1 MEETTDKGQRLARR
15 IARAGVCSRRAAEEL
30 IRAGRVM
37 VNGQTVTTPALNVT
51 ADDEVMVDGVPL
63 PAPAPPRLWRYHKPR
78 GLIVTERD
86 EKGRPTVFER
96 LPDELGR
103 VISVGRL
110 DLNSEGLLLLTN
122 DGTLARRLELP
133 ATGWTRRYR
142 VRAFGRVTQ
151 QALDA
156 LRDGLTIDGVH
167 YGKVVAKR
175 DAAEGA
181 NVWMTFALREGKN
194 REIRRICEHLGLKVN
209 RLIRTAY
216 GPFQLG
222 GLKKGALAE
231 VLPKQLREQL
241 GAMWRDISGGRG

>member
-1 MEETTDKGQRLARR
+1 MSEISHKGERLARR
-15 IARAGVCSRRAAEEL
+15 IARAGVCSRRAAETL
-30 IRAGRVM
+30 ILDGRVM
-37 VNGQTVTTPALNVT
+37 VNGETVTTPALNVT
-51 ADDEVMVDGVPL
+51 ADDVVEVDGVAL
-63 PAPAPPRLWRYHKPR
+63 PAPAPVRLWRYHKPR

-86 EKGRPTVFER
+86 EKGRPTVFDR
-96 LPDELGR
+96 LPGDLGR

-122 DGTLARRLELP
+122 DGALARRLELP

-142 VRAFGRVTQ
+142 VRAYGRITQ

-156 LRDGLTIDGVH
+156 LRDGLTIDGVR
-167 YGKVVAKR
+167 YGKVVAKL
-175 DAAEGA
+175 DTTDGA
-181 NVWMTFALREGKN
+181 NVWMTFALKEGRN

-222 GLKKGALAE
+222 GLKRGALAE
-231 VLPKQLREQL
+231 APPKQLREQL
-241 GAMWRDISGGRG
+241 GAIWRDITEGRG